1 MIKVLLICSQ
11 GASTAV
17 LCDKI
22 REAAVSRN
30 YDIDIHAAAI
40 ARADEDLAEADV
52 ILLGPQVRYMLNKVK
67 GQAGGKP
74 VAAIDMQSYGTL
86 DGEKVFAQIVEML
99 GES

>member
-1 MIKVLLICSQ
+1 MIRVLLICSQ

-17 LCDKI
+17 LCERIKQAAADKG
-22 REAAVSRN
+22 RE
-30 YDIDIHAAAI
+30 IDIHATAI
-40 ARADEDLAEADV
+40 ARAEEDMGEADV

-74 VAAIDMQSYGTL
+74 VAAIDMQSYGAI
-86 DGEKVFAQIVEML
+86 DGEKVFEQIVELL